1 MPEVRAVCGGFGNEE
16 ASVGHLDRVV
26 ERNFDRDDD
35 HVTVRSDEL
44 DEFATS
50 PVECGS
56 VVEAV
61 VEAEADV
68 GRWKAGI
75 GIEAIGESRK
85 GSE

>member
-1 MPEVRAVCGGFGNEE
+1 
-16 ASVGHLDRVV
+16 
-26 ERNFDRDDD
+26 
-35 HVTVRSDEL
+35 SDEL

-56 VVEAV
+56 VVEAFVEAV